1 MSDDV
6 DCILHNLFKNFIHI
20 IMLTSVSIQ
29 KPCVAQTAAL
39 RAAPVAR
46 RVSARMTVRAGAA
59 AAEDVPSPEKRG
71 IMNLLLLGAV
81 GAPVRGHWMILATR
95 WPC

>member
-1 MSDDV
+1 MYHD
-6 DCILHNLFKNFIHI
+6 LGAANLNLFKNFIQI
-20 IMLTSVSIQ
+20 IMLTTVSIQ

-71 IMNLLLLGAV
+71 IMNLLLLGAI
-81 GAPVRGHWMILATR
+81 GAPVRRHWMILATR
-95 WPC
+95 WPG

>member
-1 MSDDV
+1 
-6 DCILHNLFKNFIHI
+6 
-20 IMLTSVSIQ
+20 MLTTVSIQ

-81 GAPVRGHWMILATR
+81 GAPVRVHWTIFATR
-95 WPC
+95 

>member
-1 MSDDV
+1 
-6 DCILHNLFKNFIHI
+6 
-20 IMLTSVSIQ
+20 MLTSVSIQ

-46 RVSARMTVRAGAA
+46 RAASARMTVRAAAA

-71 IMNLLLLGAV
+71 IMNLLLLGAI
-81 GAPVRGHWMILATR
+81 GAPVRSLDVVEMTLATR
-95 WPC
+95 